1 MRWTE
6 SSIGQ
11 TDSPFTQLMSTADPT
26 PPSDRPLMPLVT
38 VAGPP
43 GSGGEIIAEALGA
56 MGLQLVGRS
65 SSPSDVARATRSVEP
80 NPGAGRLGRVGDELL
95 GLLEGAWWAPP
106 ELNADWVHLPEI
118 EDAVAR
124 GMTSMEDLLGADS
137 NSSHHGGSGVWYDVR
152 HALLLPLWREHH
164 PGIRA
169 AVITWGRP
177 GATVARLAPDGISS
191 MHALAL
197 WEAQLVGALAGARGL
212 PLLGVDIDQ
221 VSADPKKWAASA
233 ASFLEDLGLGLELPI
248 GAEERATEVLE
259 ASPGAA
265 VRGDEPATAA
275 EEAAMAS
282 QLKGMLEE
290 AEGAHRR
297 WDPASVG
304 TLNPWTAALL
314 AAERSARLS
323 ATQAANAW
331 VAADE
336 AHRAM
341 QSALS
346 SLEWTVDR
354 LAAEVLSELPPS

>member
-1 MRWTE
+1 
-6 SSIGQ
+6 
-11 TDSPFTQLMSTADPT
+11 MSTADPT

-56 MGLQLVGRS
+56 MGLQLVGGS
-65 SSPSDVARATRSVEP
+65 SSPSDVARAARSVEP
-80 NPGAGRLGRVGDELL
+80 NPAAGRLDRVGDELL

-124 GMTSMEDLLGADS
+124 GRTSMEDLLGADPDAS
-137 NSSHHGGSGVWYDVR
+137 QDVGSGVWYDVR
-152 HALLLPLWREHH
+152 HALLLPLWREHL
-164 PGIRA
+164 PDIRA
-169 AVITWGRP
+169 AVITWRRP
-177 GATVARLAPDGISS
+177 GATVAQLAPDGISS

-212 PLLGVDIDQ
+212 PLLGVDVDQ

-233 ASFLEDLGLGLELPI
+233 ASFLEELGLELPI

-259 ASPGAA
+259 ASPGGA
-265 VRGDEPATAA
+265 VLGDEPATAA

-282 QLKGMLEE
+282 QLTGMLAE

-297 WDPASVG
+297 WDPASAY

-331 VAADE
+331 LVADE

-341 QSALS
+341 RSALS

-354 LAAEVLSELPPS
+354 LAAEVLSELPPN

>member
-1 MRWTE
+1 
-6 SSIGQ
+6 
-11 TDSPFTQLMSTADPT
+11 MSTADPT

-56 MGLQLVGRS
+56 MGLQLVGGFS
-65 SSPSDVARATRSVEP
+65 PPSDVGRSTRSVEP
-80 NPGAGRLGRVGDELL
+80 NSGAGRLGRVGDELL

-118 EDAVAR
+118 EAAAAR
-124 GMTSMEDLLGADS
+124 GMTSIEDLLGGDPDS
-137 NSSHHGGSGVWYDVR
+137 PHGVGPGVWYDVR

-169 AVITWGRP
+169 AVITWRRP
-177 GATVARLAPDGISS
+177 GATVAQLASDGISS

-197 WEAQLVGALAGARGL
+197 WEAQLVGALAGASGL
-212 PLLGVDIDQ
+212 PLLGVDVDQ

-233 ASFLEDLGLGLELPI
+233 ASFLEDLGLELPI

-259 ASPGAA
+259 ASPVGVAP
-265 VRGDEPATAA
+265 GGEPTTAA

-282 QLKGMLEE
+282 RLKGMLEE

-297 WDPASVG
+297 WDPASAYR
-304 TLNPWTAALL
+304 LNPWTAALL

-336 AHRAM
+336 AHGAM
-341 QSALS
+341 RSALS
-346 SLEWTVDR
+346 TLDWTVDR
-354 LAAEVLSELPPS
+354 LAAEVLSELPPT

>member
-1 MRWTE
+1 
-6 SSIGQ
+6 
-11 TDSPFTQLMSTADPT
+11 
-26 PPSDRPLMPLVT
+26 LVT

-43 GSGGEIIAEALGA
+43 GSGGEIIAEALAA
-56 MGLQLVGRS
+56 MGLQRVGGPTSAPEADSGGRS
-65 SSPSDVARATRSVEP
+65 LNAAS
-80 NPGAGRLGRVGDELL
+80 GAGRLGRVGDEILD
-95 GLLEGAWWAPP
+95 LLEGTWWAPP
-106 ELNADWVHLPEI
+106 EFPDGWVHLPEV
-118 EDAVAR
+118 EDAVVR
-124 GMTSMEDLLGADS
+124 GMASMEGLLAADPES
-137 NSSHHGGSGVWYDVR
+137 PDGIGTGVWYDVR
-152 HALLLPLWREHH
+152 HALMLPLWREHH

-169 AVITWGRP
+169 AVITWRRP
-177 GATVARLAPDGISS
+177 GATVAQLAPEGISS

-197 WEAQLVGALAGARGL
+197 WEAQVVGALAGAGGL
-212 PLLGVDIDQ
+212 PLLGVDVDQ

-233 ASFLEDLGLGLELPI
+233 ASFLEELGLELPI

-259 ASPGAA
+259 ASPLAA
-265 VRGDEPATAA
+265 VPGDEPTTAA

-282 QLKGMLEE
+282 QLKGRLEE

-297 WDPASVG
+297 WDPASAYQ
-304 TLNPWTAALL
+304 LNPWTAALL

-341 QSALS
+341 RSALS

-354 LAAEVLSELPPS
+354 LAAEVLSELPPN

>member
-1 MRWTE
+1 M
-6 SSIGQ
+6 
-11 TDSPFTQLMSTADPT
+11 
-26 PPSDRPLMPLVT
+26 MPLVT

-56 MGLQLVGRS
+56 MGLQLIGGS
-65 SSPSDVARATRSVEP
+65 SSPSDVGRAPRNVAP
-80 NPGAGRLGRVGDELL
+80 NSGAGRLGRAGDELL

-106 ELNADWVHLPEI
+106 ELNADWVHRPEI

-124 GMTSMEDLLGADS
+124 GMTSMEDLLGEHPGS
-137 NSSHHGGSGVWYDVR
+137 PHGVGTGVWYDVR
-152 HALLLPLWREHH
+152 HAVLLPLWREHL

-169 AVITWGRP
+169 AVITWRRP
-177 GATVARLAPDGISS
+177 GATVAQLAPDGISS
-191 MHALAL
+191 IHALAL
-197 WEAQLVGALAGARGL
+197 WEAQLVGALAGASGL
-212 PLLGVDIDQ
+212 PFLGVDVDQ

-233 ASFLEDLGLGLELPI
+233 ASFLEDLGLELPI

-259 ASPGAA
+259 ASPVAA
-265 VRGDEPATAA
+265 VSGDEPTTAA

-297 WDPASVG
+297 WDPASAY

-331 VAADE
+331 LAADE

-341 QSALS
+341 RSALS

-354 LAAEVLSELPPS
+354 LAAEVLSDLPPN